1 LKAAIS
7 GTNGRAGLRM
17 IGDEVSAPE
26 AEELAAAYDR
36 LASTYDGLV
45 QDDFW
50 MRRVL
55 RHRLMRLFTVG
66 DRVLDIA
73 CGTGLETLFLAQRNV
88 RMVGID
94 ISPRTIERLREKARA
109 QGLAE
114 LVEARV
120 HDASK
125 PLPWA
130 PESFDGIVSTF
141 AGLNTVRPLGDF
153 AVDAHRVLKPHG
165 RLLIHMVAPSG
176 IWSRLPLIVRLRWR
190 EARALKRRRQFG
202 KSISGRVVQH
212 QVFPAAE
219 VYHEFFR
226 RHFDLK
232 RSYSLGFLWPQRFGR
247 WLPVP
252 IAYLFGRAETSLG
265 RLNICSDCGRFL
277 VLEMERKASADPE
290 IDG

>member
-1 LKAAIS
+1 
-7 GTNGRAGLRM
+7 M
-17 IGDEVSAPE
+17 IGDNDSSEE
-26 AEELAAAYDR
+26 AEEVAAAYDM

-50 MRRVL
+50 MRSVL
-55 RHRLMRLFTVG
+55 RHRLMRLFAVG
-66 DRVLDIA
+66 DRVLDVA

-109 QGLAE
+109 KGLAE

-141 AGLNTVRPLGDF
+141 AGLNTVRSLRDF
-153 AVDAHRVLKPHG
+153 AADAHRVLKPRG

-176 IWSRLPLIVRLRWR
+176 IWSRLPLMARLRWR
-190 EARALKRRRQFG
+190 EARALKQRRQFG
-202 KSISGRVVQH
+202 KSISGRVIRH
-212 QVFPAAE
+212 RVFPTAE
-219 VYHEFFR
+219 VYKNSSASTSTSGVATAWASFGHNGSVGGSRFR
-226 RHFDLK
+226 
-232 RSYSLGFLWPQRFGR
+232 S
-247 WLPVP
+247 P
-252 IAYLFGRAETSLG
+252 ISSGG
-265 RLNICSDCGRFL
+265 P
-277 VLEMERKASADPE
+277 KPASA
-290 IDG
+290 G

>member
-1 LKAAIS
+1 MS
-7 GTNGRAGLRM
+7 DSSN
-17 IGDEVSAPE
+17 E
-26 AEELAAAYDR
+26 AQQLAAAYDM
-36 LASTYDGLV
+36 LASAYDGLV

-55 RHRLMRLFTVG
+55 RQRLTQLFAAG
-66 DRVLDIA
+66 DRVLDVA

-94 ISPRTIERLREKARA
+94 ISPRTIERLREKART

-141 AGLNTVRPLGDF
+141 AGLNTVRSLCDF

-165 RLLIHMVAPSG
+165 RLLIHMLAPSG

-190 EARALKRRRQFG
+190 DARVMKRRRQFG
-202 KSISGRVVQH
+202 KSISGRMVQH

-226 RHFDLK
+226 RHFELR
-232 RSYSLGFLWPQRFGR
+232 RSYSLGFLWPQRLGGWF
-247 WLPVP
+247 PVP
-252 IAYLFGRAETSLG
+252 IAYLFGRAETYLG

-277 VLEMERKASADPE
+277 VLEMERSGDPR
-290 IDG
+290 IARP